1 MKSKSNLSSILVSI
15 LFFIIAIS
23 KIFNKEYILGILCVL
38 VAVANLVVYFRSNA
52 KKNDSVTK

>member
-1 MKSKSNLSSILVSI
+1 MKSKLNLSSILVSI

-38 VAVANLVVYFRSNA
+38 VAVANLIVYFRSNA

>member
-1 MKSKSNLSSILVSI
+1 MKSKLNLSSILVSI

-38 VAVANLVVYFRSNA
+38 VAVANVIVYFRSNA